1 MEPQNRIRELQNSCW
16 KAPQEFSCLTSS
28 PKQGQLGDKG
38 FFHSHF
44 ENLHDWRKLPIPIP
58 GIHNGTEGSITF
70 PRLLMLFL
78 RYSTYKYPGRA
89 QHFNHYPQNL
99 IIEAVFKILY
109 TTTHIK
115 IQHKIKVNLKLSVC
129 S

>member
-1 MEPQNRIRELQNSCW
+1 MNKHDDKYSSRKRHICLQLQPLILFLDTDEAL
-16 KAPQEFSCLTSS
+16 K
-28 PKQGQLGDKG
+28 KKG

-78 RYSTYKYPGRA
+78 RYSTYKYPGRV
-89 QHFNHYPQNL
+89 QHFKHYPQNL